1 MNKLAT
7 LQPRH
12 PILSR
17 KILIVDDN
25 DINRQYLR
33 SVLSDEDTELLSASG
48 GQMAL
53 KFLENHIPDIILMD
67 IQMPEMDGFE
77 CLNHI
82 KQKHTDYPSLIFA
95 VTGFSDDF
103 GNTSFKEL
111 GFDEL
116 FLKPIKA
123 AIFKDQIGEL
133 LKKWREEKLS
143 SNRILRSSDAEL
155 IDIRIVKELR
165 KYASQKELIEI
176 YKEFENET
184 SSALEQIKSHIESND
199 IDKILSILHTIKG
212 NSASLG
218 LTPIAK
224 FSEQLEFKI
233 KKSET
238 IDLENYLPEL
248 LDLFAKFVSN
258 YERILNLN

>member
-33 SVLSDEDTELLSASG
+33 SVLSDEDTELLSASSG
-48 GQMAL
+48 HIAL
-53 KFLENHIPDIILMD
+53 KFLENHIPDVILMD

-77 CLNHI
+77 CLNLI
-82 KQKHTDYPSLIFA
+82 KERHPDYPSLIFA

-103 GNTSFKEL
+103 GNTSFKQL

-123 AIFKDQIGEL
+123 TIFKDQIGEL
-133 LKKWREEKLS
+133 LQKWREEKS
-143 SNRILRSSDAEL
+143 ASNQALRLSDAEL
-155 IDIRIVKELR
+155 IDIKTIKELE
-165 KYASQKELIEI
+165 KYASQKELLEI
-176 YKEFENET
+176 YKEFETETNE
-184 SSALEQIKSHIESND
+184 AIEQLKSHVASND

-218 LTPIAK
+218 LTPIAE
-224 FSEQLEFKI
+224 FSEKAEIEI
-233 KKSET
+233 KNHKT
-238 IDLENYLPEL
+238 TDLENYLRQL
-248 LDLFAKFVSN
+248 LALFTTFVSN
-258 YERILNLN
+258 YGRILNLN

>member
-1 MNKLAT
+1 MNKLAR

-33 SVLSDEDTELLSASG
+33 SVLSDEDTELLSASN

-53 KFLENHIPDIILMD
+53 KFLENHIPDVILMD

-77 CLNHI
+77 CLNLI
-82 KQKHTDYPSLIFA
+82 KKKHSDYPSLVFA

-103 GNTSFKEL
+103 GNTSFKQL

-123 AIFKDQIGEL
+123 NLFKDQIENL
-133 LKKWREEKLS
+133 LQKWRKEKAS
-143 SNRILRSSDAEL
+143 SNHLLRYSDAEL
-155 IDIRIVKELR
+155 VEIKTIKELR
-165 KYASQKELIEI
+165 KYASQHELLEI
-176 YKEFENET
+176 YKDFESET
-184 SSALEQIKSHIESND
+184 SEALKQLKSHFESND

-218 LTPIAK
+218 ISPIAK
-224 FSEQLEFKI
+224 FSEQVEFEI
-233 KKSET
+233 KNSQT
-238 IDLENYLPEL
+238 IDSENYLPKL
-248 LDLFAKFVSN
+248 LALFAKFVSN
-258 YERILNLN
+258 YERILKLN

>member
-116 FLKPIKA
+116 FLKPI
-123 AIFKDQIGEL
+123 
-133 LKKWREEKLS
+133 S

>member
-1 MNKLAT
+1 MNKLAR

-12 PILSR
+12 LILSR
-17 KILIVDDN
+17 KILIIDDN

-33 SVLSDEDTELLSASG
+33 SVLSDEDTELLSASS

-53 KFLENHIPDIILMD
+53 KFLEDHIPDVILMD

-77 CLNHI
+77 CLSLI
-82 KQKHTDYPSLIFA
+82 KEKHPDYPSLIFA

-103 GNTSFKEL
+103 GNTSFKQL

-123 AIFKDQIGEL
+123 TIFKGQVEEL
-133 LKKWREEKLS
+133 LQKWREEKPS
-143 SNRILRSSDAEL
+143 SNRLLRPSDAEL
-155 IDIRIVKELR
+155 IEIKTVKELR
-165 KYASQKELIEI
+165 KYASKKELLEI
-176 YKEFENET
+176 YKEFEIET
-184 SSALEQIKSHIESND
+184 SVALAQIQSHIGAND

-218 LTPIAK
+218 LTLIAK
-224 FSEQLEFKI
+224 FSEQTEIKI
-233 KKSET
+233 KNSQTVDSE
-238 IDLENYLPEL
+238 NFLPEL